1 MHTEHSPSQR
11 QIRFGEVIKE
21 IISEAIIRNQ
31 ILDNEIELAPITI
44 SFVKV
49 SRDLKI
55 ASIYIM
61 PLGGHK
67 KEEALNLINE
77 NKHVFQKILSKEKLK
92 IKNIPKIRFYLDDT
106 FDEAQKIQELLSNKG
121 VVRDLNQ

>member
-1 MHTEHSPSQR
+1 MHTEHAPSQR
-11 QIRFGEVIKE
+11 QIRFSEVIKE

-106 FDEAQKIQELLSNKG
+106 FDEAQKIQELLSNKK

>member
-1 MHTEHSPSQR
+1 MHTKSEPSQR

-21 IISEAIIRNQ
+21 IISEAIFRNQ

-106 FDEAQKIQELLSNKG
+106 FDEAQKIQELLSNKK

>member
-1 MHTEHSPSQR
+1 MHTEHAPSQR

-55 ASIYIM
+55 ASIYVM

-67 KEEALNLINE
+67 KEEVLNIINE

-92 IKNIPKIRFYLDDT
+92 IRNIPKIRFYLDDT
-106 FDEAQKIQELLSNKG
+106 FDEAQKIQELLSNKK